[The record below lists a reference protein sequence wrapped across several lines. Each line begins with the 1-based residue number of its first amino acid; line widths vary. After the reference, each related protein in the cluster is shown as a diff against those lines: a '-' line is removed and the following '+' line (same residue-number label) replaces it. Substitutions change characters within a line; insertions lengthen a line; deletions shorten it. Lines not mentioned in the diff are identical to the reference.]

1 MLSPPSDRYR
11 PDIDGLRAIAVM
23 LVVNFHAF
31 PEATPGGFIGV
42 DIFFVISGFLI
53 TGIVTRELDS
63 ARFSLLRFYDRRIR
77 RIFPALLVVLL
88 AVLVLGFLWLLP
100 RPYARLSA
108 DVFASA
114 AFAANIA
121 LLLQS
126 GYFDVES
133 ARKPLLHLWSLGIEE
148 QFYLVWPP
156 ILMLATRLRIRP
168 LGVAAAIGLASFV
181 VNVALVGENPVAT
194 FYLPF
199 TRAWELLAGGALACA
214 WDRIPQH
221 RSASNWRA
229 GLGLALVVIAAALL
243 DPHRAFP
250 GWWAVLP
257 VAGGALLLS
266 APSAWGVRHLLAS
279 PPLVRIGLISY
290 PLYLWHWPLLVF
302 AAIIKFAPLTLLESQ
317 LVVLA
322 SALLA
327 WATYRFVEIPVRYG
341 RPSRLGLAG
350 LCATMVLI
358 AIAGGTIINHDGFA
372 SRLPPEIRDLA
383 EVRPQSAKW
392 RVHTCLLDLGQETV
406 FADDCVDRERRP
418 LVLVWGDSTAAALM
432 PGLRKA
438 QETRDFG
445 IAQLTSS
452 SCIPALNADVAVTP
466 NCRAIND
473 KVLALARQ
481 IQPDIVLLHG
491 AFAQYLDQVGETVTA
506 LKQETRARVVVLGPV
521 PGWKRGLPNE
531 VLRHYLLHHELIPQ
545 WTFRGATTNAYDA
558 TMRGALVPLGAEFI
572 SAWDVLCKPEG
583 CLTRVS
589 DNVSDL
595 TASDHAHL
603 TEKGS
608 IVLIQALIDRV
619 LGEPAAAVTR

>member
-1 MLSPPSDRYR
+1 MLSPLSDRYR
-11 PDIDGLRAIAVM
+11 PDIDGLRAVAVM

-31 PEATPGGFIGV
+31 PEAIPGGFIGV

-53 TGIVTRELDS
+53 TGIVTRALASD
-63 ARFSLLRFYDRRIR
+63 RFSLKHFYDRRIR
-77 RIFPALLVVLL
+77 RIFPALIVVLL
-88 AVLVLGFLWLLP
+88 AVLVLGCLWMLP
-100 RPYARLSA
+100 GPYARLSA
-108 DVFASA
+108 DVVASA
-114 AFAANIA
+114 AFAANIP

-126 GYFDVES
+126 GYFDLES
-133 ARKPLLHLWSLGIEE
+133 ARNPLLHLWSLGIEE

-156 ILMLATRLRIRP
+156 ILMLAARFRIGP

-181 VNVALVGENPVAT
+181 LNVALIDANPVAT

-199 TRAWELLAGGALACA
+199 TRAWELLAGAALACA
-214 WDRIPQH
+214 WDRIPH
-221 RSASNWRA
+221 DPSSGNWRA
-229 GLGLALVVIAAALL
+229 GLGIVLIVIAAALL

-257 VAGGALLLS
+257 VAGGALVLS

-302 AAIIKFAPLTLLESQ
+302 AAMIKFAPLTLIEGQ

-322 SALLA
+322 SAMLA
-327 WATYRFVEIPVRYG
+327 WATYRLIEIPLRFG
-341 RPSRLGLAG
+341 RPARLRLAG

-358 AIAGGTIINHDGFA
+358 AIAGGMVVDHGGFA
-372 SRLPPEIRDLA
+372 SRLPAEIRAMA
-383 EVRPQSAKW
+383 EVRPQSAQW
-392 RVHTCLLDLGQETV
+392 RVHTCLLDLASETT
-406 FADDCVDRERRP
+406 FADDCVDRDRRP
-418 LVLVWGDSTAAALM
+418 LVLVWGDSTAGALM

-452 SCIPALNADVAVTP
+452 SCIPALNADIAVTP

-473 KVLALARQ
+473 RVLVLVHR
-481 IQPDIVLLHG
+481 IRPDIVLLHG
-491 AFAQYLDQVGETVTA
+491 AFAQHLDHVGETVTA
-506 LKQETRARVVVLGPV
+506 LKQQTSARVVVLGPV

-545 WTFRGATTNAYDA
+545 RTFQGATTNAYDA
-558 TMRGALVPLGAEFI
+558 TMRAALVPLGAEFI
-572 SAWDVLCKPEG
+572 SGWEALCEAEG

-589 DNVSDL
+589 DDASDL

-608 IVLIQALIDRV
+608 IFLVQSIIERV
-619 LGEPAAAVTR
+619 LDDHTADLTR